1 MKLSQD
7 ELKALLPYGT
17 YFSVAI
23 DDALGIVPHPT
34 IEKPLIEYDVT
45 DSLLL
50 QNAEFFQELK
60 DDLCCP
66 SETIREFLDNL
77 FVDVPPHVTE
87 ETFDD
92 YLSFLF

>member
-23 DDALGIVPHPT
+23 DGVLGIVQHPT
-34 IEKPLIEYDVT
+34 IEKPLIEYNVT
-45 DSLLL
+45 YSLLL

-66 SETIREFLDNL
+66 SVTVQEFLDTL

-87 ETFDD
+87 ETFDN
-92 YLSFLF
+92 YLSFMF